1 MVQGSMFEVHGSKF
15 NVRCAVHKCY
25 TWCKQGQP
33 VSVAL
38 LCCQGGGLGI
48 YLNLRFGLW
57 LNWTVKLRRVMG
69 KNYRGRITV
78 DPQVH
83 FGKPC
88 VAGTRIAL
96 STLLT

>member
-1 MVQGSMFEVHGSKF
+1 
-15 NVRCAVHKCY
+15 VRISVRRRGVWEMGCRE
-25 TWCKQGQP
+25 GQP

-38 LCCQGGGLGI
+38 LCCQGEGLGV
-48 YLNLRFGLW
+48 YLNLGFGLW
-57 LNWTVKLRRVMG
+57 LNWTVKLRREEIMG